1 MTRSRLKNVSLKN
14 QYTNNWKNYK
24 YQQKCFTNLLR
35 KTKFDY
41 SYIIQKKSFQRGCHP
56 GKSKRGCHP
65 GKSKRGCH
73 PGKSKRGCHPGKSKR
88 GCHPGK
94 SKRGCHRGKSKT
106 LHKSQNK
113 KNQALALAFKP
124 IFDWLNGYLLTAS
137 HICY

>member
-73 PGKSKRGCHPGKSKR
+73 
-88 GCHPGK
+88 
-94 SKRGCHRGKSKT
+94 RGKSKT

-137 HICY
+137 HICYQ